1 VLARTVKKAGLEAVE
16 RDGYVVEH
24 ALTLT
29 FHNLRYSDGS
39 ALIAAG
45 RDIEEISARALT
57 RTWRP
62 RCVSMSISTNRHA
75 VAMIAATG
83 SRLGTPPMV
92 AAAPAVGA
100 SLRGD

>member
-24 ALTLT
+24 ALT

-45 RDIEEISARALT
+45 RDIEEVSARSLT

-62 RCVSMSISTNRHA
+62 RCASMSISTNRHA